1 MPQVVVQEVGGQQI
15 VVGETVVQQIVVGE
29 TVLQQIVVG
38 GIGSKK
44 LLGQKMGTL
53 DEFLG

>member
-1 MPQVVVQEVGGQQI
+1 MPQVVVEEVRGQQT
-15 VVGETVVQQIVVGE
+15 VVGETVV
-29 TVLQQIVVG
+29 QQIVVG